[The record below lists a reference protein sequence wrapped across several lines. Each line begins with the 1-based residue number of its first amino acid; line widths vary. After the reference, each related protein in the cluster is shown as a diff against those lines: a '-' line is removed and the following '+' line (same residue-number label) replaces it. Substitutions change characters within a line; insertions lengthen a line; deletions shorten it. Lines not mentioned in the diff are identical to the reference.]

1 MFTEEELHLK
11 WLFGVANMKERN
23 AEKRERTNLEVM
35 WKREAREK
43 SRLENIARREKW
55 EAEKPMRAEYKE
67 QQKKLK
73 AEIRAKYAENMARIE
88 AEEKRVR
95 EPNTIS
101 LDDVITQLLKT

>member
-11 WLFGVANMKERN
+11 WLFGVANMNERN

-43 SRLENIARREKW
+43 LRLENKARREKW
-55 EAEKPMRAEYKE
+55 EAEKPMRAEHKE
-67 QQKKLK
+67 QQKKMK
-73 AEIRAKYAENMARIE
+73 SEIRAKYAENMARIE

-95 EPNTIS
+95 EANNIP
-101 LDDVITQLLKT
+101 LDDVITQLLNT